1 MAETTPLLLDEPP
14 SPQRTALGY
23 HGTRTNLSRAS
34 NRPIHSGRN
43 AYPAHRNRA
52 KVNPLNPAYLASTSY
67 TQKAVDHSIKS
78 HKSKAPVYRQITVSP
93 RFSQLLYSLP
103 YKLLCVASP
112 YIPPCCGLCCCLTC
126 ISTSEYGVLEQFGK
140 FDRILDPGI
149 HFVKWPYEREAGR
162 VSVRLRQ
169 LDLHCETKSKDHVF
183 LTVRVSIQY
192 QAILHQL
199 YQSFYSLSSPN
210 DQLTALTLDT
220 LRSKLPQMDLDD
232 IFASYDEIAI
242 DLHRTLNGSMNKY
255 GYNIH
260 HALLTD
266 IQPNELVRHSM
277 NEIQASKRMKE
288 AAPHK
293 AEATKVE
300 LVKNSEA
307 KAERA
312 HLSGIGVARQR
323 SAIAAGMREVIQDAQ
338 SSGVPVS
345 PKGVMDLLI
354 LTQYMDVITSL
365 NGSTKEGYNEGNNC
379 AHDANSSLILTHMPD
394 TVCQLQGHVRECFA
408 SPIEDVKVENLLD
421 KV

>member
-14 SPQRTALGY
+14 SPPRTALVY
-23 HGTRTNLSRAS
+23 QGTRTNLSRTF
-34 NRPIHSGRN
+34 NRPIRSGSN
-43 AYPAHRNRA
+43 AYPAQRKQA
-52 KVNPLNPAYLASTSY
+52 KVNPLNPAYLTSTTY
-67 TQKAVDHSIKS
+67 NQKSS
-78 HKSKAPVYRQITVSP
+78 HRNIQSHQTKAPAYRQITVSP
-93 RFSQLLYSLP
+93 RISQLLYSLP

-112 YIPPCCGLCCCLTC
+112 YVPPCCGLCCCFTC

-140 FDRILDPGI
+140 FDRILDPGV
-149 HFVKWPYEREAGR
+149 HFIKWPYEREAGR
-162 VSVRLRQ
+162 VSVRIRQ
-169 LDLHCETKSKDHVF
+169 LDLHCETKSRDHVF

-242 DLHRTLNGSMNKY
+242 DLHRTLNGCMNKY

-260 HALLTD
+260 HALLTYV
-266 IQPNELVRHSM
+266 QPNELVKHSM

-293 AEATKVE
+293 AEATKVK
-300 LVKNSEA
+300 LVKDSEA
-307 KAERA
+307 QAERA
-312 HLSGIGVARQR
+312 HLNGIGVARQR
-323 SAIAAGMREVIQDAQ
+323 SAIAAGMQEVIRDAQ
-338 SSGVPVS
+338 SSHVSVS

-365 NGSTKEGYNEGNNC
+365 NGSIRKQSHGENNDDQG
-379 AHDANSSLILTHMPD
+379 AKSSLIITHMPE
-394 TVCQLQGHVRECFA
+394 TVCQLQSHVRECFA

-421 KV
+421 KA